1 MKISIQRSGGIAG
14 INRSYIV
21 DTDTLSP
28 DETRKIKKMVQ
39 DGRLFELRS
48 PPPTITKGSAD
59 YYSYSITLDDNGTEH
74 IVNCNQ
80 FNVQKELKLLIDYVE
95 NSIVKSKTNLHSS

>member
-1 MKISIQRSGGIAG
+1 MKISIQRSGGFAG

-21 DTDTLSP
+21 DTDTLTP
-28 DETRKIKKMVQ
+28 DVTRKIKKMVQ

-59 YYSYSITLDDNGTEH
+59 YYSYSVTLDDNGKEH
-74 IVNCNQ
+74 TVNCNQ
-80 FNVQKELKLLIDYVE
+80 FNVRKELKLLIDYLE
-95 NSIVKSKTNLHSS
+95 NIVKSNNLHSK